1 MELKATLKTTPKY
14 IKILAAEGITTV
26 KDFLQYF
33 PRAYEDR
40 STIRNL
46 NELIFNEKG
55 MTATKGKIIKK
66 TIFMRWW
73 RRIYTINFVDPV
85 GNKWVITI
93 FNSWFMASKLHE
105 DKRYI
110 IVGKPTMRLN
120 KITFLHPDVVETE
133 APEDENS
140 VNSEEWIVNSD
151 GKLDTSNSSL
161 GTAVYNS
168 WRIFPIYPELMWI
181 KPRRFA
187 QKMRNLI
194 DKIDTIFSEYLPQEF
209 IEKFWLMGVKE
220 TIRAMHYP
228 ESFDQQKQANLR
240 IFFDRLLRIQLYSLI
255 NRASYQAWNTW
266 QTPKKAKNSKIEK
279 ILKIVTELHIKY
291 GNTLTEKQY
300 SRLIENK
307 LQKEGVSVER
317 EKSIVINDDGVI
329 VWTKYMDLVVDQQIV
344 MELKNTPYIHKQ
356 DLKQT
361 RAYLDLWNYETWL
374 LINFGESKINIARL
388 EKDYKKISSDFSE
401 NSSDLSVQPD
411 REIIKEI
418 IKSLPFELTMAQKKV
433 IKQITENIHEPKP
446 MLRLLQGDVGSGK
459 TVVAAASAYY
469 THKKFWGQS
478 VFLAPLEVLANQ
490 HYKTLAKLLLP
501 LGLRVELLTWSVPKN
516 QKDKI
521 KQDLLEGRIH
531 TLVWT
536 HAVIQEDVVF
546 KQLQFVVIDEQH
558 KFWVKQR
565 AFFKR
570 FWAPHIL
577 QMSATPI
584 PRSMALAFFG
594 EFDVS
599 IIDEMPI
606 GRKPIITKV
615 ISEKEYMK
623 LKPRILDHINKGQK
637 VFIVTPLIEESE
649 KLEKVKAATT
659 EFEEAKA
666 LYPELKGRIWL
677 LHGKMR
683 PKDKDEVMQDFKSW
697 KISLLVSTTV
707 IEVGVDIPEAT
718 IMVIKNAERFW
729 LSQLHQ
735 LRWRIGRADIQS
747 YCFLETKSKAGDIG
761 KRLKAMEE
769 SNDGF
774 KLAELDL
781 QNRGAGEILGTMQ
794 SWESDIPLEILSD
807 LKFLE
812 KIQEGA
818 KRLLEKY
825 PKLEWLPGLK
835 KYLEEKMGDVLA

>member
-1 MELKATLKTTPKY
+1 MELKAALKTTPKY
-14 IKILAAEGITTV
+14 IKILAAEWIVTV

-40 STIRNL
+40 SSIRNL

-55 MTATKGKIIKK
+55 ITATKWKILKK
-66 TIFMRWW
+66 SIFMRWW
-73 RRIYTINFVDPV
+73 RRIYDIGFVDPV
-85 GNKWVITI
+85 GNKWHITI
-93 FNSWFMASKLHE
+93 FNSGFLASKIHE

-110 IVGKPTMRLN
+110 IVGKPAMKMN
-120 KITFLHPDVVETE
+120 KITFSHPDVVETE
-133 APEDENS
+133 APEDPDVALEDKVEAKEN
-140 VNSEEWIVNSD
+140 
-151 GKLDTSNSSL
+151 
-161 GTAVYNS
+161 YNTG
-168 WRIFPIYPELMWI
+168 RIFPIYPELMGI
-181 KPRRFA
+181 KPGRFA
-187 QKMRNLI
+187 QKMRLLM

-209 IEKFWLMGVKE
+209 IEKFWLMGVQE
-220 TIRAMHYP
+220 TIKEMHYP
-228 ESFDQQKQANLR
+228 TSFERQKQANLR

-255 NRASYQAWNTW
+255 NRSTYQ
-266 QTPKKAKNSKIEK
+266 
-279 ILKIVTELHIKY
+279 L
-291 GNTLTEKQY
+291 
-300 SRLIENK
+300 NK
-307 LQKEGVSVER
+307 TKTGGE
-317 EKSIVINDDGVI
+317 VI
-329 VWTKYMDLVVDQQIV
+329 
-344 MELKNTPYIHKQ
+344 
-356 DLKQT
+356 
-361 RAYLDLWNYETWL
+361 
-374 LINFGESKINIARL
+374 
-388 EKDYKKISSDFSE
+388 
-401 NSSDLSVQPD
+401 D
-411 REIIKEI
+411 REIIKQI
-418 IKSLPFELTMAQKKV
+418 VNTLPFELTMAQKKV
-433 IKQITENIHEPKP
+433 IKHITENIHEPKP
-446 MLRLLQGDVGSGK
+446 MLRLLQWDVGSWK

-501 LGLRVELLTWSVPKN
+501 LGLRVELLTWSIPKS

-531 TLVWT
+531 TLIGT

-599 IIDEMPI
+599 IIDEMPL
-606 GRKPIITKV
+606 GRKPVITKV
-615 ISEKEYMK
+615 ISEKEYIK
-623 LKPRILDHINKGQK
+623 LKPRILDHIHKGQK

-649 KLEKVKAATT
+649 KLEEVKAATT

-666 LYPELKGRIWL
+666 LFPELKGKIGL

-683 PKDKDEVMQDFKSW
+683 PKDKDAVMQDFKSW
-697 KISLLVSTTV
+697 KICLLVSTTV

-718 IMVIKNAERFW
+718 IMVIKNSERFG

-735 LRWRIGRADIQS
+735 LRGRIGRADIQS

-769 SNDGF
+769 TNDGF

>member
-1 MELKATLKTTPKY
+1 MMELKAALKTTPKY

-55 MTATKGKIIKK
+55 LTATKGKVVKK
-66 TIFMRWW
+66 SIFSRWW
-73 RRIYTINFVDPV
+73 RKIYTINFVDPI
-85 GNKWVITI
+85 GNTWVITI

-110 IVGKPTMRLN
+110 IVGKPTMRAN
-120 KITFLHPDVVETE
+120 KITFSHPDVVETE
-133 APEDENS
+133 APEETEAGEESKVETKEN
-140 VNSEEWIVNSD
+140 
-151 GKLDTSNSSL
+151 
-161 GTAVYNS
+161 YNTG
-168 WRIFPIYPELMWI
+168 RIFPIYPELMGI
-181 KPRRFA
+181 KPGWFA
-187 QKMRNLI
+187 QKMRTLM
-194 DKIDTIFSEYLPQEF
+194 DKVDTIFSEYLPSEF
-209 IEKFWLMGVKE
+209 IQKFWLIGVQE
-220 TIRAMHYP
+220 TIKEMHYP
-228 ESFDQQKQANLR
+228 TSFEKQKEANLR

-255 NRASYQAWNTW
+255 NRSTYQ
-266 QTPKKAKNSKIEK
+266 
-279 ILKIVTELHIKY
+279 L
-291 GNTLTEKQY
+291 
-300 SRLIENK
+300 NK
-307 LQKEGVSVER
+307 T
-317 EKSIVINDDGVI
+317 N
-329 VWTKYMDLVVDQQIV
+329 
-344 MELKNTPYIHKQ
+344 MEH
-356 DLKQT
+356 
-361 RAYLDLWNYETWL
+361 
-374 LINFGESKINIARL
+374 
-388 EKDYKKISSDFSE
+388 
-401 NSSDLSVQPD
+401 
-411 REIIKEI
+411 EIIDRNIVKEI
-418 IKSLPFELTMAQKKV
+418 IATLPFELTNAQKKV
-433 IKQITENIHEPKP
+433 IKHITENIHEPKP
-446 MLRLLQGDVGSGK
+446 MLRLLQWDVGSGK
-459 TVVAAASAYY
+459 TVVAAISAYY
-469 THKKFWGQS
+469 TFKKYQGQS

-501 LGLRVELLTWSVPKN
+501 LGLRIELLTWSITKA

-521 KQDLLEGRIH
+521 KLDVAEGRIH
-531 TLVWT
+531 VLIGT
-536 HAVIQEDVVF
+536 HAILQETVTF

-599 IIDEMPI
+599 IIDELPI
-606 GRKPIITKV
+606 GRKPIITKIV
-615 ISEKEYMK
+615 SEKEYVK
-623 LKPRILDHINKGQK
+623 LKPWILDHINKWQK
-637 VFIVTPLIEESE
+637 VFVVTPLIEESE
-649 KLEKVKAATT
+649 KLEEVKAATT
-659 EFEEAKA
+659 EFEEIKT
-666 LYPELKGRIWL
+666 LYPELKWRIGL

-683 PKDKDEVMQDFKSW
+683 PKDKEDVMQDFKTG
-697 KISLLVSTTV
+697 KICLLVSTTV

-718 IMVIKNAERFW
+718 IMVIKNAERFG

-735 LRWRIGRADIQS
+735 LRGRIGRADVQS
-747 YCFLETKSKAGDIG
+747 YCFLETKSKTGDIG

-818 KRLLEKY
+818 KWLLEKY
-825 PKLEWLPGLK
+825 PHLEWLPGLK

>member
-1 MELKATLKTTPKY
+1 MDLKSALKTTPMY

-33 PRAYEDR
+33 PRTYEDR

-55 MTATKGKIIKK
+55 LTATKGKVIKK
-66 TIFMRWW
+66 TIFSRWW
-73 RRIYTINFVDPV
+73 RKIYTINFVDPI

-93 FNSWFMASKLHE
+93 FNSGFMASKLHE

-120 KITFLHPDVVETE
+120 KITFSHPDVVETE
-133 APEDENS
+133 APENEMMNDEWWVMNDWEP
-140 VNSEEWIVNSD
+140 VTWNLQPVTE
-151 GKLDTSNSSL
+151 
-161 GTAVYNS
+161 VYNS
-168 WRIFPIYPELMWI
+168 WRIFPIYPELMGI
-181 KPRRFA
+181 KPGWFA
-187 QKMRNLI
+187 QKMRSLM
-194 DKIDTIFSEYLPQEF
+194 DKVDTIFSEYLPEEF
-209 IEKFWLMGVKE
+209 IQKFWLIGVQE
-220 TIRAMHYP
+220 TIKEMHYP
-228 ESFDQQKQANLR
+228 SSFEKQKEANLR

-255 NRASYQAWNTW
+255 NRSTYQ
-266 QTPKKAKNSKIEK
+266 
-279 ILKIVTELHIKY
+279 L
-291 GNTLTEKQY
+291 
-300 SRLIENK
+300 NK
-307 LQKEGVSVER
+307 T
-317 EKSIVINDDGVI
+317 N
-329 VWTKYMDLVVDQQIV
+329 
-344 MELKNTPYIHKQ
+344 MEHEI
-356 DLKQT
+356 
-361 RAYLDLWNYETWL
+361 
-374 LINFGESKINIARL
+374 I
-388 EKDYKKISSDFSE
+388 
-401 NSSDLSVQPD
+401 D

-418 IKSLPFELTMAQKKV
+418 ISALPFELTNAQKKV
-433 IKQITENIHEPKP
+433 IKHITENIHEPKP

-459 TVVAAASAYY
+459 TVVAAISAYY
-469 THKKFWGQS
+469 TFKKYHGQS

-501 LGLRVELLTWSVPKN
+501 LGLRVALLTWSMTKSE
-516 QKDKI
+516 KEKI
-521 KQDLLEGRIH
+521 KLDLAEWRIH
-531 TLVWT
+531 TIVGT
-536 HAVIQEDVVF
+536 HAVIQEDIRF

-558 KFWVKQR
+558 KFWVRQR

-599 IIDEMPI
+599 IIDELPI

-615 ISEKEYMK
+615 ISEKEYIR
-623 LKPRILDHINKGQK
+623 LKPRVLDHINKGQK

-649 KLEKVKAATT
+649 KLEEVKSAMT
-659 EFEEAKA
+659 EFENAKEI
-666 LYPELKGRIWL
+666 YPELKGKIGV

-683 PKDKDEVMQDFKSW
+683 PKDKEEIMQDFKTG
-697 KISLLVSTTV
+697 KVCLLVSTTV

-718 IMVIKNAERFW
+718 IMVIKNAERFG

-735 LRWRIGRADIQS
+735 LRGRIGRSDIQS
-747 YCFLETKSKAGDIG
+747 YCFLETKNKAGDIG
-761 KRLKAMEE
+761 KRLQAMEDT
-769 SNDGF
+769 NDGF

-818 KRLLEKY
+818 KWLLEKY

>member
-1 MELKATLKTTPKY
+1 MELKAVLKTTPKY
-14 IKILAAEGITTV
+14 IKILAEQWIVTV

-55 MTATKGKIIKK
+55 IAATKGKIVKK
-66 TIFMRWW
+66 NIFMRGW
-73 RRIYTINFVDPV
+73 RRIYDISFVDPS
-85 GNKWVITI
+85 GNKWYITI
-93 FNSWFMASKLHE
+93 FNSGFMASKLHE
-105 DKRYI
+105 NKRYI
-110 IVGKPTMRLN
+110 IVGKPVIKYN
-120 KITFLHPDVVETE
+120 KIMFSHPDVVETE
-133 APEDENS
+133 APEKEMINDEWWMMNDWEPKIWNLQP
-140 VNSEEWIVNSD
+140 VTE
-151 GKLDTSNSSL
+151 
-161 GTAVYNS
+161 VYNTG
-168 WRIFPIYPELMWI
+168 RIFPIYPELMGI
-181 KPRRFA
+181 KPGRFA
-187 QKMRNLI
+187 QKIRNLM
-194 DKIDTIFSEYLPQEF
+194 DKVDTIFSEYLPKEF
-209 IEKFWLMGVKE
+209 VDKFWLMGVKE
-220 TIRAMHYP
+220 TIKAMHYP
-228 ESFDQQKQANLR
+228 DSFDQQKQANLR
-240 IFFDRLLRIQLYSLI
+240 IFFDRLLRIQLYSLM
-255 NRASYQAWNTW
+255 NRNDYQQN
-266 QTPKKAKNSKIEK
+266 NS
-279 ILKIVTELHIKY
+279 
-291 GNTLTEKQY
+291 LTGGE
-300 SRLIENK
+300 
-307 LQKEGVSVER
+307 
-317 EKSIVINDDGVI
+317 VI
-329 VWTKYMDLVVDQQIV
+329 
-344 MELKNTPYIHKQ
+344 
-356 DLKQT
+356 
-361 RAYLDLWNYETWL
+361 
-374 LINFGESKINIARL
+374 
-388 EKDYKKISSDFSE
+388 
-401 NSSDLSVQPD
+401 D
-411 REIIKEI
+411 RDIIKNI
-418 IKSLPFELTMAQKKV
+418 LSTLPFELTTAQKKV
-433 IKQITENIHEPKP
+433 LKQLTENIHETKP

-501 LGLRVELLTWSVPKN
+501 LWLRVELLTWAVPKS

-521 KQDLLEGRIH
+521 KQDLAEGRIH
-531 TLVWT
+531 AIVWT
-536 HAVIQEDVVF
+536 HAVIQEDIQF

-565 AFFKR
+565 AFFKK

-606 GRKPIITKV
+606 GRKPIITKI
-615 ISEKEYMK
+615 ISEKEYIK
-623 LKPRILDHINKGQK
+623 LKPWMLDHINKWQK
-637 VFIVTPLIEESE
+637 VFMVTPLIEESE
-649 KLEKVKAATT
+649 KMEELKAATV

-666 LYPELKGRIWL
+666 LFPELKGKIGL
-677 LHGKMR
+677 LHGKMSS
-683 PKDKDEVMQDFKSW
+683 KDKDAVMQDFKSW
-697 KISLLVSTTV
+697 KICLLVSTTV

-718 IMVIKNAERFW
+718 IMVIKNAERFG

-735 LRWRIGRADIQS
+735 LRGRIGRSDIQS
-747 YCFLETKSKAGDIG
+747 YCFLETKSKTGDIG

-769 SNDGF
+769 TNDGF

-781 QNRGAGEILGTMQ
+781 QNRWAGQILGTIQ
-794 SWESDIPLEILSD
+794 SGESDIPLEILSD

-812 KIQEGA
+812 NIQEGA